1 MPMRSRRRR
10 AFEQAHAAIAQSM
23 LDVLAEDPAASSARL
38 VTEAS
43 RALPDAAA
51 VLTSGTVSETAAPE
65 QLAAFLVEELAI
77 GDAEDAV
84 GALRAQIA
92 DPSRLDPDELEML
105 YEAVAAMQ
113 QDLKRRRA
121 AHKPPRVP
129 DRFPRLAH
137 AEDEGWYTRR
147 RRKEEPVSPFIW
159 LAVAAVMAVVEVVS
173 FGLITMWFV
182 IGALAAFAANLLG
195 ADLLVQIVVFL
206 VVSVVCLVALRP
218 VFVKYR
224 DRGKQEEPTHVGQ
237 TAVVVEDVDN
247 EGLTGRVETDNRMTW
262 AARSADGSFIPQ
274 GAVVRIVGQE
284 SVKLIVERKVS

>member
-1 MPMRSRRRR
+1 M
-10 AFEQAHAAIAQSM
+10 
-23 LDVLAEDPAASSARL
+23 
-38 VTEAS
+38 
-43 RALPDAAA
+43 
-51 VLTSGTVSETAAPE
+51 
-65 QLAAFLVEELAI
+65 
-77 GDAEDAV
+77 
-84 GALRAQIA
+84 
-92 DPSRLDPDELEML
+92 
-105 YEAVAAMQ
+105 
-113 QDLKRRRA
+113 
-121 AHKPPRVP
+121 
-129 DRFPRLAH
+129 
-137 AEDEGWYTRR
+137 
-147 RRKEEPVSPFIW
+147 SPFVW
-159 LAVAAVMAVVEVVS
+159 LAVAAVMAVVEVAS

-224 DRGKQEEPTHVGQ
+224 DRGVGRGAVVAAG
-237 TAVVVEDVDN
+237 AVVVEDVDN

>member
-1 MPMRSRRRR
+1 M
-10 AFEQAHAAIAQSM
+10 
-23 LDVLAEDPAASSARL
+23 
-38 VTEAS
+38 
-43 RALPDAAA
+43 
-51 VLTSGTVSETAAPE
+51 
-65 QLAAFLVEELAI
+65 
-77 GDAEDAV
+77 
-84 GALRAQIA
+84 
-92 DPSRLDPDELEML
+92 
-105 YEAVAAMQ
+105 
-113 QDLKRRRA
+113 
-121 AHKPPRVP
+121 
-129 DRFPRLAH
+129 
-137 AEDEGWYTRR
+137 
-147 RRKEEPVSPFIW
+147 SPFVW
-159 LAVAAVMAVVEVVS
+159 LAVAAVMAVVEVAS

-182 IGALAAFAANLLG
+182 IGALAALG

>member
-1 MPMRSRRRR
+1 M
-10 AFEQAHAAIAQSM
+10 
-23 LDVLAEDPAASSARL
+23 
-38 VTEAS
+38 
-43 RALPDAAA
+43 
-51 VLTSGTVSETAAPE
+51 
-65 QLAAFLVEELAI
+65 
-77 GDAEDAV
+77 
-84 GALRAQIA
+84 
-92 DPSRLDPDELEML
+92 
-105 YEAVAAMQ
+105 
-113 QDLKRRRA
+113 
-121 AHKPPRVP
+121 
-129 DRFPRLAH
+129 
-137 AEDEGWYTRR
+137 
-147 RRKEEPVSPFIW
+147 SPFIW

-182 IGALAAFAANLLG
+182 IGALAAFG